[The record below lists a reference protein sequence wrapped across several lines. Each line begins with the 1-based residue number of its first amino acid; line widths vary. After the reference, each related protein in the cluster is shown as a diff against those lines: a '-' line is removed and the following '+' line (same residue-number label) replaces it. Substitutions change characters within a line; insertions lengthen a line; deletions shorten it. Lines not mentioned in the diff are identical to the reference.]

1 MPTQKLDL
9 YKEHKDEYVTP
20 KTPTLV
26 KIGRAKYLTIVG
38 QGEPGGK
45 VFSEKL
51 GALYAVAF
59 TLKMRKK
66 FAGRDYRVCAME
78 GLWWGSQGEGDFMSQ
93 PRETWQWKI
102 VIRTPD
108 FVQRN
113 DLAAAVA
120 ELLKKGKPSTVRE
133 VQLEAIAEGQC
144 VQMLH
149 VGPYATETATI
160 DAMKKFATER
170 GLVFYGLHHEI
181 YLSDPR
187 RVPPERLRTILRLPV
202 KRAARQ

>member
-1 MPTQKLDL
+1 MSAKKLDL

-20 KTPTLV
+20 KTPILV

-38 QGEPGGK
+38 QGEPGGE
-45 VFSEKL
+45 VFTEKL

-59 TLKMRKK
+59 TLKMREK

-78 GLWWGSQGEGDFMSQ
+78 GLWWGSPGAGDFISQ

-102 VIRTPD
+102 IIRTPD
-108 FVQRN
+108 FIQKR

-120 ELLKKGKPSTVRE
+120 ELLKKGKPPEVRE
-133 VQLEAIAEGQC
+133 VRLESIAEGQC

-160 DAMKKFATER
+160 DAMKKFAAER
-170 GLVFYGLHHEI
+170 GLVFHGLHHEI

-202 KRAARQ
+202 RRAQRA